1 MLANQE
7 DFDRD
12 VKRVLQ
18 EVNGEEIPLDFLV
31 DIEQRLDQL
40 EKKKKRR
47 MFLWFFTG
55 IVLASGLT
63 FGLLRENGTSN
74 ISSKKPSVL

>member
-12 VKRVLQ
+12 VKRVLL

-40 EKKKKRR
+40 EKKKKRNKS
-47 MFLWFFTG
+47 F
-55 IVLASGLT
+55 
-63 FGLLRENGTSN
+63 
-74 ISSKKPSVL
+74 K

>member
-7 DFDRD
+7 DFDRK

-18 EVNGEEIPLDFLV
+18 EVNTEEIPLEFLV
-31 DIEQRLDQL
+31 DIEQRLDLL

-47 MFLWFFTG
+47 VFMWFF
-55 IVLASGLT
+55 I
-63 FGLLRENGTSN
+63 
-74 ISSKKPSVL
+74 

>member
-7 DFDRD
+7 DFDRH

-18 EVNGEEIPLDFLV
+18 EVKGEEVPLDFLV

-47 MFLWFFTG
+47 ALLWFFIG
-55 IVLASGLT
+55 VVLA
-63 FGLLRENGTSN
+63 RDR
-74 ISSKKPSVL
+74 KSVV

>member
-1 MLANQE
+1 MLSKQE

-40 EKKKKRR
+40 EKRR
-47 MFLWFFTG
+47 NDACSCGFLRGLSWRVDSLLDFF
-55 IVLASGLT
+55 VEARL
-63 FGLLRENGTSN
+63 
-74 ISSKKPSVL
+74 PVW

>member
-1 MLANQE
+1 MLSNQE

-18 EVNGEEIPLDFLV
+18 EVNGEEIPQEFLV

-40 EKKKKRR
+40 
-47 MFLWFFTG
+47 
-55 IVLASGLT
+55 
-63 FGLLRENGTSN
+63 
-74 ISSKKPSVL
+74 